1 MKTSYYNLRTDIE
14 DNTLVFNTISKSF
27 VCFSRR
33 RFDVINHKGNFI
45 IEQLSDDEVLTL
57 LENGFII
64 ENNDLDER
72 QIWLDLRQQRRLK
85 NDTYMMIIN
94 PTLDCNLKCWY
105 CFQNHKKGS
114 HITDRLIEAIKNNIE
129 YQYELVRYK
138 TLFLSFFGGEPMI
151 EYKQIIKIIELS
163 RFFCERKNINM
174 KVFFTTNGTI
184 VNPDLLDVIR
194 NLKSGFQITID
205 GDSIMHNQ
213 TRVYKNNVQVPT
225 FPIITKNIRRL
236 QDLLPLTNINIRCN
250 YSSSTLENMDELF
263 LFLKTLDPKRTRIS
277 LHKVWQIDEKTI
289 DLDLLLRK
297 VIDIKSMGFNVSV
310 QSLPIRDD
318 LCYADYGNSL
328 VINYNGDVFK
338 CTSRDFSKEQRC
350 GMLNDCGIVQW
361 NYEKFQS
368 HCFSKIPP
376 QCENCKYLP
385 CCPSFCSQSMNEG
398 NTKSCQLHQN
408 ATLEDMVLLNYF
420 LRK

>member
-14 DNTLVFNTISKSF
+14 DNILVFNTISKSF

-163 RFFCERKNINM
+163 RFFVR
-174 KVFFTTNGTI
+174 
-184 VNPDLLDVIR
+184 
-194 NLKSGFQITID
+194 
-205 GDSIMHNQ
+205 
-213 TRVYKNNVQVPT
+213 
-225 FPIITKNIRRL
+225 
-236 QDLLPLTNINIRCN
+236 
-250 YSSSTLENMDELF
+250 
-263 LFLKTLDPKRTRIS
+263 
-277 LHKVWQIDEKTI
+277 EKTSI
-289 DLDLLLRK
+289 
-297 VIDIKSMGFNVSV
+297 
-310 QSLPIRDD
+310 
-318 LCYADYGNSL
+318 
-328 VINYNGDVFK
+328 
-338 CTSRDFSKEQRC
+338 
-350 GMLNDCGIVQW
+350 
-361 NYEKFQS
+361 
-368 HCFSKIPP
+368 
-376 QCENCKYLP
+376 
-385 CCPSFCSQSMNEG
+385 
-398 NTKSCQLHQN
+398 
-408 ATLEDMVLLNYF
+408 
-420 LRK
+420 